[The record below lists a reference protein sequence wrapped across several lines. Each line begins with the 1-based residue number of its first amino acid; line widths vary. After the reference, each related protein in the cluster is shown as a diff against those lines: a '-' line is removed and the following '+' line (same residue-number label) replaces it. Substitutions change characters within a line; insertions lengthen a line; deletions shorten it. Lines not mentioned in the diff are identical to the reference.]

1 MPDPFLY
8 DIMFYGVLFRKHAE
22 RNELPDWPAPCT
34 RSVPRDVRVQRLPDD
49 FAEAGGSAIVRKLAG
64 RQVVWPI
71 LIDVRRTFDLF
82 AEKWRDSKVHSPPQS
97 RCVLTCCYN
106 MTVPAIGQVLINMY
120 QVSVYVPSA
129 VCGITTPARAPEK
142 KIAEDFESKQPGL
155 AGRRGTTMSGSEE
168 DRVATLADCCT
179 QPSSSSSSPED
190 HVTMTTSPP
199 TPGTPTQAASSPILI
214 PVQRFRSSRGSD
226 SGVSVGSFSPR
237 HCHVCNSPRAYSP
250 TVFVFPSPSARCRAY
265 SPSRTQGTQTPSPL
279 CQVFTEALQISE
291 QGATG
296 GGEVCRR
303 TRNIRRVQS
312 GVKSSPVQDRVRSQV
327 FPVFKVLFVPPD
339 LREDIVKLGLFR
351 NLINVQVHWR
361 LLMPTSEFTES
372 LGSVAF
378 RTRYHSESDTAASP
392 TGPPSQDQMA
402 SDPLPDLLQF
412 RARSRSEPVRVSPE
426 ELVARE
432 LRRISDEF
440 DSLVFSPTQR
450 RPNGND
456 RPASFGGRDLQE
468 REQGQDWWSY
478 MMAVFRSKSAD
489 NVVRP
494 DQPPKREDDR
504 DRGNDG
510 STPA

>member
-1 MPDPFLY
+1 M
-8 DIMFYGVLFRKHAE
+8 V
-22 RNELPDWPAPCT
+22 
-34 RSVPRDVRVQRLPDD
+34 
-49 FAEAGGSAIVRKLAG
+49 
-64 RQVVWPI
+64 
-71 LIDVRRTFDLF
+71 
-82 AEKWRDSKVHSPPQS
+82 
-97 RCVLTCCYN
+97 
-106 MTVPAIGQVLINMY
+106 
-120 QVSVYVPSA
+120 
-129 VCGITTPARAPEK
+129 TTE
-142 KIAEDFESKQPGL
+142 
-155 AGRRGTTMSGSEE
+155 GTTMSGSEE

-291 QGATG
+291 EGATG

-312 GVKSSPVQDRVRSQV
+312 
-327 FPVFKVLFVPPD
+327 
-339 LREDIVKLGLFR
+339 
-351 NLINVQVHWR
+351 
-361 LLMPTSEFTES
+361 
-372 LGSVAF
+372 SVAF